1 MNLIVFPSGIG
12 SKTRVVPLS
21 NLEGGVSNITSKIYL
36 LVVIGESSVPLL
48 LSASMEC
55 TFPVLRYV
63 SSTSVNMRVTFFHF
77 WNFSEFLHFAKHNKK
92 KK

>member
-1 MNLIVFPSGIG
+1 MNQIVFPSGIG

-63 SSTSVNMRVTFFHF
+63 SSIILELMDTGRLRIVVADWAIFM
-77 WNFSEFLHFAKHNKK
+77 
-92 KK
+92 